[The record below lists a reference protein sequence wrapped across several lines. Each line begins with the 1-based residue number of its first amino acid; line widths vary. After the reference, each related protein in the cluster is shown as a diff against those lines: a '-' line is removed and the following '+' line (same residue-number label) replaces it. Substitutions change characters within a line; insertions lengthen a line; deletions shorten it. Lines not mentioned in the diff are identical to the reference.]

1 MGRYIYQTNE
11 VVCKVFDSI
20 LKMDYAEKEIH
31 KVDGQKQNSGETT
44 CP

>member
-20 LKMDYAEKEIH
+20 LKMDYAENR
-31 KVDGQKQNSGETT
+31 DS
-44 CP
+44 